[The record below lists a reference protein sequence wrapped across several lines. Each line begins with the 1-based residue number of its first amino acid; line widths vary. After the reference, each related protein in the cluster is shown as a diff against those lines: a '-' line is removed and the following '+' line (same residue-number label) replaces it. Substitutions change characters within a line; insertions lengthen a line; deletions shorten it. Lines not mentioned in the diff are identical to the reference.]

1 MLPTIVET
9 VAQALKLPYTAIALR
24 QGETLTTVASYGL
37 PQQESVVLPLVYQTE
52 PIGQF
57 MLAPR
62 APNEPFTPADRQ
74 LLEDIAHQAGIA
86 AYAVRLT
93 TDLQLSRERLVTA
106 REEERRRLRRDLHDG
121 LGPLLASQTLK
132 LDAARNLFTQNPPAA
147 ERLLVE
153 LKAQTQTIIA
163 NIRRLVYDLRPPAL
177 DELGL
182 VSALR
187 EQAAHYSEFNG
198 LHVSMEAPE
207 QLPPL
212 PAAVEVAVYRIA
224 LEALTNVAR
233 HAHARTCCIRLTLT
247 APADA
252 DHKQANQRQNMLC
265 LEILDDGVGLP
276 KHYQGGVG
284 MTSMRERAAELG
296 GSCLVEPVMAG
307 GTRILVRLPLPEE

>member
-1 MLPTIVET
+1 MASGAMLPTIVET

-62 APNEPFTPADRQ
+62 APTEPFTPADRQ

-121 LGPLLASQTLK
+121 LGPLLALQTLQ
-132 LDAARNLFTQNPPAA
+132 LDAARSLLVRDPSAA
-147 ERLLVE
+147 DALLVE

-182 VSALR
+182 VS
-187 EQAAHYSEFNG
+187 
-198 LHVSMEAPE
+198 
-207 QLPPL
+207 
-212 PAAVEVAVYRIA
+212 
-224 LEALTNVAR
+224 
-233 HAHARTCCIRLTLT
+233 
-247 APADA
+247 
-252 DHKQANQRQNMLC
+252 
-265 LEILDDGVGLP
+265 
-276 KHYQGGVG
+276 
-284 MTSMRERAAELG
+284 
-296 GSCLVEPVMAG
+296 
-307 GTRILVRLPLPEE
+307 